1 MDYAIRLGFFSF
13 SVRDKAQLW
22 LTSLPNESITT
33 WDQLKQAF
41 LHKYFPPHK
50 TAKFCNEITT
60 FKQSGS
66 ETIYSAW
73 ERFKE
78 LQRQCP
84 YHGLPEWMIPQI
96 FYNGL
101 TDENRNIVNVASGG
115 KWMDKT
121 AREAVTLLEEL
132 ASQGYMGEETTM
144 VKARGVLELDT
155 IKMLIAKV
163 DALTKLVS
171 NSQVNSLDCTNI
183 ICETC
188 GGTHSYS

>member
-1 MDYAIRLGFFSF
+1 MPS
-13 SVRDKAQLW
+13 
-22 LTSLPNESITT
+22 ESITT

-50 TAKFCNEITT
+50 TAKFRNEITT
-60 FKQSGS
+60 FNQNSS

-84 YHGLPEWMIPQI
+84 HHGLPEWMIPQI

-101 TDENRNIVNVASGG
+101 TDENRNIVNAATGG

-121 AREAVTLLEEL
+121 AREAVTLLEEI
-132 ASQGYMGEETTM
+132 ASQGYIGDETTM
-144 VKARGVLELDT
+144 AKA
-155 IKMLIAKV
+155 K
-163 DALTKLVS
+163 
-171 NSQVNSLDCTNI
+171 
-183 ICETC
+183 
-188 GGTHSYS
+188 